1 MKLLL
6 LFFIEIAI
14 LHVHFVRGPS
24 NPPKDT
30 RSAIAISSALLEK
43 RFLWK
48 LIDENSAASA
58 SAD

>member
-24 NPPKDT
+24 NPTKDT